1 MTRYLLAGRRPA
13 METVAEPG
21 LAATARRVVSATAW
35 HRWLR
40 RWGLLVA
47 YGLPRDLVPD
57 LSACLVVRASDDRA
71 AERLAGGWE
80 QVSGYRVTVL
90 PLKAESA
97 GSIDGE

>member
-1 MTRYLLAGRRPA
+1 MTRYVLAGRRPPTEA
-13 METVAEPG
+13 VAEPG
-21 LAATARRVVSATAW
+21 LAATARRVVSAATW

-47 YGLPRDLVPD
+47 YGLPRDLLADP
-57 LSACLVVRASDDRA
+57 SACLVIRASDDLA

-90 PLKAESA
+90 SLEAESA